1 MNKAYRSVWNESTQ
15 TWVAAQENA
24 MGRGKRSS
32 SKAVVALNAA
42 VLLGVGALAASEAN
56 AGTVS
61 DGTNAVISDSFSGTC
76 AGAPSATETTNGG
89 SSFAMG
95 CAAYAYGNNVM
106 AFGSQATASG
116 SGATAFGS
124 NTRALN
130 SGAVAFGVQS
140 LASGTFS
147 AVVGSWSSATG
158 NYSTALG
165 QWAKSSA
172 NAAVAIGYQAV
183 ASASNGIAI
192 GSSAAASTANSVALG
207 NNAVTGTAVNVSS
220 GVIGGTTYNY
230 AGATP
235 TGVVSVGSA
244 GQEHQI
250 TNVAAGQVTALSTDA
265 VNGSQLYATNTQVTT
280 NASNITTLQGQV
292 TTLQGN
298 VTTLQGNVTTLQGNV
313 TTLQSQVTTLQ
324 GNVTT
329 MNGQITNIQ
338 GKLADA
344 VLYDSSSHNSVT
356 LGGSG
361 ASAPVGLHNVANGQL
376 NATSTDAVNGSQLY
390 ATNTNVSNLAG
401 SVTNL
406 AGNVTS
412 MQGDIT
418 NINGKL
424 NDAVLYDS
432 SSHNSVTLGGSGASA
447 PVGLHNVANGQ
458 LNATSTDAVNGSQL
472 YATNTNVS
480 NLAGSV
486 TNLAGNV
493 TTINGQ
499 ITNMQG
505 QLADAVLYDSSS
517 HNSVTLGGSGA
528 SAPVGLHNVANGQL
542 TATSTDAVNGSQL
555 YATNTTVSN
564 LAGSVT
570 NLA

>member
-32 SKAVVALNAA
+32 SKGVVALNAA

-183 ASASNGIAI
+183 ASATNGIAI

-280 NASNITTLQGQV
+280 NASNITTLQG
-292 TTLQGN
+292 
-298 VTTLQGNVTTLQGNV
+298 NVTTLQGNV

-329 MNGQITNIQ
+329 INGQITSINGQITNIN
-338 GKLADA
+338 GKLQDA
-344 VLYDSSSHNSVT
+344 VMYDSSSHNSVT

-361 ASAPVGLHNVANGQL
+361 ASAPVALHNVANGQL

-401 SVTNL
+401 
-406 AGNVTS
+406 NVTTLACDVTTINGQITN
-412 MQGDIT
+412 MQGQ
-418 NINGKL
+418 L
-424 NDAVLYDS
+424 ADAVMYDS

-447 PVGLHNVANGQ
+447 PVA
-458 LNATSTDAVNGSQL
+458 AVQPRGFD
-472 YATNTNVS
+472 
-480 NLAGSV
+480 
-486 TNLAGNV
+486 
-493 TTINGQ
+493 
-499 ITNMQG
+499 G
-505 QLADAVLYDSSS
+505 QLAGRRFD
-517 HNSVTLGGSGA
+517 GE
-528 SAPVGLHNVANGQL
+528 
-542 TATSTDAVNGSQL
+542 
-555 YATNTTVSN
+555 
-564 LAGSVT
+564 
-570 NLA
+570 